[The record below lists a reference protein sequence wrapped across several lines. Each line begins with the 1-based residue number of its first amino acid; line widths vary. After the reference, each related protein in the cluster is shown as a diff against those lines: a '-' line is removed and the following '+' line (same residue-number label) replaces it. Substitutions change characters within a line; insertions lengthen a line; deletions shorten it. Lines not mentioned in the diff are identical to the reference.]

1 MGERVGFIGL
11 GIMGAPMAR
20 HLLAAGFPLTV
31 HSRSSGPVD
40 ALVEAGAARAESPAE
55 LARASDVVVTMLPD
69 TPDVERVMIGDDGV
83 IAGAAAGSLAI
94 DMSTI
99 DPGPTRAI
107 AEQFATHDVEMLDAP
122 VSGGERGAIDGTL
135 SIMVGGS
142 DAAFA
147 RAKPILEAMG
157 KNIVHV
163 GPSGAGQI
171 TKACNQLVVAATI
184 EAVAE
189 ALVLAE
195 RSGVDAAK
203 VREALLGGFAGS
215 KILEVHGQRMLD
227 RAFEPG
233 FRARLHRKDARI
245 VLDAAQAAGSPIP
258 AFEVVAAQLDHLVDD
273 AIVATWTTRRCSRCW
288 TKPDASDGSGGDGRL
303 GPALRPR
310 TELVDHA
317 LEVAALV
324 GQVVLGQDR
333 GRRRDVASD
342 DPSASSCFN
351 RSDSSVSEMGA
362 TSSRMSEN
370 RVAPASM
377 ALTINVLQRFP
388 SRSAARWKCT
398 QIRRGA
404 PELVRQVLVGSSV
417 SSWASS

>member
-1 MGERVGFIGL
+1 VGERVGFIGL

-31 HSRSSGPVD
+31 HSRSPAPVD
-40 ALVEAGAARAESPAE
+40 ELVAAGAERAASPAE
-55 LARASDVVVTMLPD
+55 VARLSDVVITMLPD
-69 TPDVERVMIGDDGV
+69 TPDVEHVLLGEDGV
-83 IAGAAAGSLAI
+83 VSGIAAEALVI

-107 AEQFATHDVEMLDAP
+107 AEALASGDVGMLDAP

-135 SIMVGGS
+135 SIMAGGS
-142 DAAFA
+142 EPAFA
-147 RAKPILEAMG
+147 RAEPLLQAMG

-195 RSGVDAAK
+195 RSGVDPAK

-227 RAFEPG
+227 RTFEPG

-245 VLDAAQAAGSPIP
+245 VLDAAEASGAPVPSFQ
-258 AFEVVAAQLDHLVDD
+258 VVAAQLDRLVDD
-273 AIVATWTTRRCSRCW
+273 A
-288 TKPDASDGSGGDGRL
+288 
-303 GPALRPR
+303 
-310 TELVDHA
+310 
-317 LEVAALV
+317 
-324 GQVVLGQDR
+324 DR
-333 GRRRDVASD
+333 GELDH
-342 DPSASSCFN
+342 SALFTLL
-351 RSDSSVSEMGA
+351 DEA
-362 TSSRMSEN
+362 
-370 RVAPASM
+370 
-377 ALTINVLQRFP
+377 
-388 SRSAARWKCT
+388 
-398 QIRRGA
+398 
-404 PELVRQVLVGSSV
+404 
-417 SSWASS
+417 